1 MKCSLVYQ
9 AGIFFSTS
17 IFCEKL
23 ILADKS
29 RLKKF
34 MVCRKSPLKK
44 LTTLSAFTPASM
56 SRQIKQPAA
65 RFEKGVWMN
74 TVTTSYKHNGVP
86 VSIPR
91 GSYGVTRLT
100 ARLYEYPKGHPC
112 RGCPFTLRTSVPSC
126 MFPSRKDG
134 GCLWYDLKRKKRPPL
149 PHTYP
154 QNQAAAERIFDFIEV
169 LKKVMKQKGYS

>member
-1 MKCSLVYQ
+1 
-9 AGIFFSTS
+9 
-17 IFCEKL
+17 
-23 ILADKS
+23 
-29 RLKKF
+29 
-34 MVCRKSPLKK
+34 
-44 LTTLSAFTPASM
+44 
-56 SRQIKQPAA
+56 
-65 RFEKGVWMN
+65 MN

-91 GSYGVTRLT
+91 GSYGVTRLA

-154 QNQAAAERIFDFIEV
+154 RSQAAAERILIS
-169 LKKVMKQKGYS
+169 LKFSKGDETKGLLVKRRFAGCGAKQIFTGCSLNSSPERALM

>member
-1 MKCSLVYQ
+1 MLPCDIK
-9 AGIFFSTS
+9 
-17 IFCEKL
+17 
-23 ILADKS
+23 
-29 RLKKF
+29 
-34 MVCRKSPLKK
+34 
-44 LTTLSAFTPASM
+44 
-56 SRQIKQPAA
+56 QIKQPAA
-65 RFEKGVWMN
+65 RFEKGEWMN

-154 QNQAAAERIFDFIEV
+154 QNQAAVERIFDFIEV
-169 LKKVMKQKGYS
+169 LKTDFYRLFFEQLARKGFDVKRSQSSDYIADIYYKNQLVAYFSKADTVIQNPFIAV

>member
-1 MKCSLVYQ
+1 
-9 AGIFFSTS
+9 
-17 IFCEKL
+17 
-23 ILADKS
+23 
-29 RLKKF
+29 
-34 MVCRKSPLKK
+34 
-44 LTTLSAFTPASM
+44 
-56 SRQIKQPAA
+56 
-65 RFEKGVWMN
+65 MN

-91 GSYGVTRLT
+91 GSYGVTHLT

-154 QNQAAAERIFDFIEV
+154 QNQAAAERIFDFIEI
-169 LKKVMKQKGYS
+169 LKNVMKQKGRS

>member
-1 MKCSLVYQ
+1 MRSFNKKSLEKVYGLQ
-9 AGIFFSTS
+9 KKSL
-17 IFCEKL
+17 EKVDDSL
-23 ILADKS
+23 CFYS
-29 RLKKF
+29 RF
-34 MVCRKSPLKK
+34 YV
-44 LTTLSAFTPASM
+44 
-56 SRQIKQPAA
+56 RQIKQPAA
-65 RFEKGVWMN
+65 RVEKGVWMN
-74 TVTTSYKHNGVP
+74 TVTPSYKHNGVP

-154 QNQAAAERIFDFIEV
+154 RNQAAAERIFDFIEV

>member
-1 MKCSLVYQ
+1 
-9 AGIFFSTS
+9 
-17 IFCEKL
+17 
-23 ILADKS
+23 
-29 RLKKF
+29 
-34 MVCRKSPLKK
+34 
-44 LTTLSAFTPASM
+44 
-56 SRQIKQPAA
+56 
-65 RFEKGVWMN
+65 MN

-134 GCLWYDLKRKKRPPL
+134 GWKRRPPL

-154 QNQAAAERIFDFIEV
+154 RSQAAAERIFDFIEV
-169 LKKVMKQKGYS
+169 LKKVMKRKGYS

>member
-1 MKCSLVYQ
+1 M
-9 AGIFFSTS
+9 
-17 IFCEKL
+17 
-23 ILADKS
+23 
-29 RLKKF
+29 
-34 MVCRKSPLKK
+34 RKAVHRGLPFLLPCDIK
-44 LTTLSAFTPASM
+44 
-56 SRQIKQPAA
+56 QIKQPAA

-91 GSYGVTRLT
+91 GSYGVTCPT
-100 ARLYEYPKGHPC
+100 ARPYEYPKGHPC

-154 QNQAAAERIFDFIEV
+154 QNQAAAERIFDFIEI
-169 LKKVMKQKGYS
+169 YI

>member
-1 MKCSLVYQ
+1 MLSC
-9 AGIFFSTS
+9 GI
-17 IFCEKL
+17 K
-23 ILADKS
+23 
-29 RLKKF
+29 
-34 MVCRKSPLKK
+34 
-44 LTTLSAFTPASM
+44 
-56 SRQIKQPAA
+56 QIKQPAA

-100 ARLYEYPKGHPC
+100 ARLNEYPKG
-112 RGCPFTLRTSVPSC
+112 PSC

-154 QNQAAAERIFDFIEV
+154 QNQAAVERIFDFIEV
-169 LKKVMKQKGYS
+169 LKKMMKQKGYS

>member
-1 MKCSLVYQ
+1 MLSC
-9 AGIFFSTS
+9 GI
-17 IFCEKL
+17 K
-23 ILADKS
+23 
-29 RLKKF
+29 
-34 MVCRKSPLKK
+34 
-44 LTTLSAFTPASM
+44 
-56 SRQIKQPAA
+56 QIKQPAA

-154 QNQAAAERIFDFIEV
+154 QNQAAVERIFDFI
-169 LKKVMKQKGYS
+169 GIGRADG

>member
-1 MKCSLVYQ
+1 
-9 AGIFFSTS
+9 
-17 IFCEKL
+17 
-23 ILADKS
+23 
-29 RLKKF
+29 
-34 MVCRKSPLKK
+34 
-44 LTTLSAFTPASM
+44 
-56 SRQIKQPAA
+56 
-65 RFEKGVWMN
+65 MN

-100 ARLYEYPKGHPC
+100 ARLYE
-112 RGCPFTLRTSVPSC
+112 CPFTLRTSVPSC

-154 QNQAAAERIFDFIEV
+154 QNQAAVERIFDFIEV

>member
-1 MKCSLVYQ
+1 MLPC
-9 AGIFFSTS
+9 GI
-17 IFCEKL
+17 K
-23 ILADKS
+23 
-29 RLKKF
+29 
-34 MVCRKSPLKK
+34 
-44 LTTLSAFTPASM
+44 
-56 SRQIKQPAA
+56 QIKQPAA

-74 TVTTSYKHNGVP
+74 TVTTSYKHNVVP

-169 LKKVMKQKGYS
+169 LKKVMKQKPMTCLQTEPTGGCINA

>member
-1 MKCSLVYQ
+1 
-9 AGIFFSTS
+9 
-17 IFCEKL
+17 
-23 ILADKS
+23 
-29 RLKKF
+29 
-34 MVCRKSPLKK
+34 
-44 LTTLSAFTPASM
+44 
-56 SRQIKQPAA
+56 
-65 RFEKGVWMN
+65 MN

-91 GSYGVTRLT
+91 GSYGVTHLA

-112 RGCPFTLRTSVPSC
+112 RGCSFTLRTSVPSC